1 MRPSTAFMPDAVE
14 ASDWGPS
21 SRRPAWPST
30 LQLAARVQ
38 AAVAARPAE
47 RRFLSLDE
55 RPEGAL
61 QSHGRLLDSSRWA
74 LAGCG
79 PSWYAGDTRQ
89 GHRAYPREKDAGT
102 RCAGGRQAAARSCRL
117 GTTRGRSLAGST
129 QGGGPLVRVGAVG
142 ARADAHRPRLKGDGL
157 LPTLPP
163 LRSWGGFFGSPG
175 CHGGHPVPPL
185 RRHRAQSAAAAPP
198 GEQR

>member
-1 MRPSTAFMPDAVE
+1 MPDAVE

-79 PSWYAGDTRQ
+79 PSCPASASTPSTECG
-89 GHRAYPREKDAGT
+89 GGT
-102 RCAGGRQAAARSCRL
+102 AGGTAVARWR
-117 GTTRGRSLAGST
+117 RWST
-129 QGGGPLVRVGAVG
+129 VFLGGGTFARGALHG
-142 ARADAHRPRLKGDGL
+142 HHDNGQTPSPPPPPSCPRPASSF
-157 LPTLPP
+157 PHPP
-163 LRSWGGFFGSPG
+163 RSPFPPSSP
-175 CHGGHPVPPL
+175 
-185 RRHRAQSAAAAPP
+185 
-198 GEQR
+198 